1 MLSFILLQAAG
12 QLDPSKI
19 DLSPSK
25 VEQLIDILFDKA
37 VNLGE
42 KILIVIVVYF
52 IGSWIIRLLNKLATR
67 LLHKKSI
74 DVAVQKFVSNLIKYT
89 LNILLFII
97 IVGILGIQTTSFAA
111 IIAAAGLA
119 IGMAMKDNLSN
130 FAGGVMLLV
139 NKPFRIGDYIIA
151 QGIEGNVMEIG
162 ILYTVIST
170 ADGRTV
176 YQPNGPL
183 STGSITNNSMPVNRR
198 VDITFNVN
206 YGNDAD
212 SLKKILIDIVNANSK
227 VLKDPAPFVGVTNV
241 NNGNFDITIR
251 AWVLN
256 SDYGTVSVDLNET
269 VYRTLK
275 DKGIYTASPTSIKMV
290 S

>member
-1 MLSFILLQAAG
+1 MLSFILLQVAD

-19 DLSPSK
+19 DLSPSR
-25 VEQLIDILFDKA
+25 VEQLINILFDKA
-37 VNLGE
+37 VTLGE
-42 KILIVIVVYF
+42 KIIIVVIVYI
-52 IGSWIIRLLNKLATR
+52 IGAWIIKMLNKLTVR

-97 IVGILGIQTTSFAA
+97 LIGILGIQTTSFAA
-111 IIAAAGLA
+111 ILAAAGLA

-151 QGIEGNVMEIG
+151 QGIEGSVVEIG
-162 ILYTVIST
+162 ILYTVIT
-170 ADGRTV
+170 TGDGRTI

-212 SLKKILIDIVNANSK
+212 SLKKTLMDIVTAHSK
-227 VLKDPAPFVGVTNV
+227 VLKDPAPFVGVTKV

-251 AWVLN
+251 AWALN

-269 VYRTLK
+269 VYRELK
-275 DKGIYTASPTSIKMV
+275 EEGIYAATPTSIKMV
-290 S
+290 E

>member
-1 MLSFILLQAAG
+1 MLSFILLQVTD
-12 QLDPSKI
+12 QFDPSKI

-25 VEQLIDILFDKA
+25 VEQLMDLLFDKA

-42 KILIVIVVYF
+42 KILIVVVVYF
-52 IGSWIIRLLNKLATR
+52 IGSWIIRLLNKLASK
-67 LLHKKSI
+67 LLHKNSI
-74 DVAVQKFVSNLIKYT
+74 DVTVQKFVGNLIKYT

-97 IVGILGIQTTSFAA
+97 IIGILGVQTTSFAA

-119 IGMAMKDNLSN
+119 VGMAMKDNLSN

-139 NKPFRIGDYIIA
+139 NKPFKIGDRIVA
-151 QGIEGNVMEIG
+151 QGQDGTVTEIG
-162 ILYTVIST
+162 ILYTVMLM

-183 STGSITNNSMPVNRR
+183 STGSIINYSDQKNRR

-212 SLKKILIDIVNANSK
+212 SLKKELMNIVTANTL
-227 VLKDPAPFVGVTNV
+227 VLKNPAPFVGVTTV
-241 NNGNFDITIR
+241 YNGNFDITIR
-251 AWVLN
+251 AWVN
-256 SDYGTVSVDLNET
+256 NADYSTVNIDLNET
-269 VYRTLK
+269 VYRALK
-275 DKGIYTASPTSIKMV
+275 DKGIYAASPTSIKMV
-290 S
+290 N